1 VVGIAVMIGVSPEI
15 TAGAVISGAYLG
27 DRTSPLSETTILT
40 AQRVKV
46 DLHTHIR
53 AQVWTSVPAFVLA
66 FGIFLVLGFVG
77 PEVEPT
83 VGTTVE
89 LASLEQI
96 YWITPLTLLPVVLL
110 VVLSARKVPAFL
122 ALMTSAL
129 FADVF
134 APFLQYD
141 VVRDFVSTDSN
152 VVTTSIARRG
162 GDGQRH

>member
-27 DRTSPLSETTILT
+27 DNSPLSETTILT

-66 FGIFLVLGFVG
+66 FAIFLVLGFVG

-96 YWITPLTLLPVVLL
+96 YWITPLTLPVVLL

-129 FADVF
+129 FADVL

-141 VVRDFVSTDSN
+141 VMRDFVSTDGN
-152 VVTTSIARRG
+152 VVTTSIARCG
-162 GDGQRH
+162 GNGQRH